1 MISPPGP
8 VELLRSV
15 HSHIRL
21 RHKGEDGV
29 RTTTETRMN
38 ERVATRAVLTAL
50 VLLALAATVLVAQ
63 RAPTSLTLEEAITL
77 AKGNNPLY
85 LSTQNDMAAANW
97 QTREA
102 YAAFLPTVNVSGTAA
117 YQEAGIQRLGA
128 LEFEAPTD
136 WAFSSYSMN
145 FNMAITGNTIFGIAN
160 ARANKRATEASV
172 RAAEWSLETS
182 VALQYTAALRSMDQV
197 DVAQRRLD
205 RARQNLRI
213 VNTRVETGAA
223 AGIEGRQAEVD
234 LGRAEVVMIQAQR
247 DVRQSKL
254 LLAERLGVALDV
266 DVELARQFDVF
277 EPDFEVGPLI
287 DQALAAHPSLRA
299 VAAQESASKAAARQ
313 ISTSQY
319 LPSLFLNTR
328 LSGFARQ
335 ALNEDFV
342 ASQVDDQAASRMGN
356 CAFNNAINGG
366 LPGGLPGYVNQ
377 DCSQFVATDAARAAA
392 LDANRLFPFNFSPNP
407 VTLTAIVSLPIFT
420 GFTGQRQVSQA
431 NNAAEDAE
439 HARRAE
445 ELRLRTAVTNAYDN
459 LVSAYRVIQVEARNQ
474 SLSEEQ
480 LQLQQRRYALGA
492 AGLLELMDAQ
502 TTVTTSDQLYLN
514 ALYDFQFNLIALEA
528 AVGRPLPSRN

>member
-1 MISPPGP
+1 M
-8 VELLRSV
+8 
-15 HSHIRL
+15 
-21 RHKGEDGV
+21 
-29 RTTTETRMN
+29 RTTTKTRMN

-50 VLLALAATVLVAQ
+50 VLLALAATALVAQ

-102 YAAFLPTVNVSGTAA
+102 YAAFLPTINAQGSAA
-117 YQEAGIQRLGA
+117 YQRAGITRFGA
-128 LEFEAPTD
+128 VEFVGPTD
-136 WAFSSYSMN
+136 YAFSSYRVN
-145 FNMAITGNTIFGIAN
+145 FNMQISGNTIFGIAN

-172 RAAEWSLETS
+172 SAAEWSLETR
-182 VALQYTAALRSMDQV
+182 VALQYTAALGSVDQV
-197 DVAQRRLD
+197 DVAQRQVD
-205 RARQNLRI
+205 RAQQNLRI
-213 VNTRVETGAA
+213 VTTRVETGAA
-223 AGIEGRQAEVD
+223 AGTEGRQAEVD
-234 LGRAEVVMIQAQR
+234 LGRAEVALIQAQR
-247 DVRQSKL
+247 DVRQAKL
-254 LLAERLGVALDV
+254 LLAERLGVPLDA
-266 DVELARQFDVF
+266 DVELASQVDIF
-277 EPDFEVGPLI
+277 EPEFEVGPLI
-287 DQALAAHPSLRA
+287 EQALTSHPSLRA
-299 VAAQESASKAAARQ
+299 VAARESASKAAARQ

-319 LPSLFLNTR
+319 LPTLFLSTG

-335 ALNEDFV
+335 AMNEEYV
-342 ASQVDDQAASRMGN
+342 ASQVDQQASSRISS
-356 CAFNNAINGG
+356 CEYSNAINNGIA
-366 LPGGLPGYVNQ
+366 GGLPGYQLQ
-377 DCSQFVATDAARAAA
+377 DCAQFAATPEARQAA
-392 LDANRLFPFNFSPNP
+392 LEANKLFPFNFGQNP
-407 VTLTAIVSLPIFT
+407 VSFNATLSLPIFT

-459 LVSAYRVIQVEARNQ
+459 LVTAYRVIQAEARNQ

-502 TTVTTSDQLYLN
+502 TIVTTSDQAYLN

-528 AVGRPLPSRN
+528 AVGQPLPSRN